1 LSRRPQAYAPQHIE
15 VKIMV
20 EKALFGVGALF
31 ALCVAAHAEAPAD
44 IAQKRLEPYRK
55 LPEFV
60 AAGPAFDAAACMKG
74 KKVISIPNSSAN
86 PFVKN
91 INIAMKGVAGKVGFE
106 FMEWQNQGQLTQW
119 VQGVDYAVD
128 HKFDLVDMIGGTDPR
143 VLGPQIKRAQDA
155 GIKVVASHY
164 TGFEQPIPNGAQ
176 GVPIDYRKA
185 GQLIADWA
193 IMDTKGKAN
202 ALVMISSEVNSTE
215 SMVNGIKA
223 EFAEVC
229 PECKFK
235 VQNVPV
241 TEWATKIQP
250 TVQSELLRDSTIN
263 YVIPIYDSMSQF
275 VVPAITL
282 TGRTDR
288 VKISTFNGTPFV
300 LGMVQQGQV
309 AMDVGENLDWIA
321 HAVLDAEMRML
332 CGLEAIKDPKIPF
345 YIFDASNAKTAG
357 TPPHL
362 STGYGDAYVAGYGKL
377 WKLK

>member
-1 LSRRPQAYAPQHIE
+1 MIKK
-15 VKIMV
+15 V
-20 EKALFGVGALF
+20 LFGTGALL
-31 ALCVAAHAEAPAD
+31 ALCVAAHAESPAD
-44 IAQKRLEPYRK
+44 IAQKRLEPYRR

-74 KKVISIPNSSAN
+74 KQIISIPNSSAN

-91 INIAMKGVAGKVGFE
+91 INNAMKGVASKVGFE

-128 HKFDLVDMIGGTDPR
+128 HKFNLVDMIGGTDPR

-164 TGFEQPIPNGAQ
+164 SGFEQPVPDGVQ
-176 GVPIDYRKA
+176 VVPIDYRKA

-202 ALVMISSEVNSTE
+202 VLVMISSEVNSTE

-250 TVQSELLRDSTIN
+250 TVQSELARDSTIN
-263 YVIPIYDSMSQF
+263 YIIPIYDSMAQF
-275 VVPAITL
+275 VIPAITL

-300 LGMVQQGQV
+300 LGLVQQGQV
-309 AMDVGENLDWIA
+309 AMDIGENLDWIA
-321 HAVLDAEMRML
+321 HAVMDSEMRML
-332 CGLEAIKDPKIPF
+332 CGLEAVKDPKIPF
-345 YIFDASNAKTAG
+345 YIFDQSNAKTAG
-357 TPPHL
+357 TPPRV

-377 WKLK
+377 WKLR